1 VADVLAVAQVTG
13 RSYGQ
18 KADEAD
24 RLTHAGIVRAASGIG
39 DLYTDNNV
47 TTISIGGGTANT
59 LTVLAS
65 VATFTL
71 TSNGSS
77 YNLNA
82 GTQALTT
89 TAQTIVEAINE
100 ANTSGI
106 PTVATYTVTAE
117 EVNHIIDL
125 GQAATGPFFVLI
137 NGVFYSSLEG
147 WFVVTTT
154 TFANDTWT
162 WQDQGAPGQLKT
174 NWNVLT
180 WHY

>member
-1 VADVLAVAQVTG
+1 MADVLTVAQVTG

-24 RLTHAGIVRAASGIG
+24 RLTHAGLIRSASGTG

-65 VATFTL
+65 VGTLTL

-77 YNLNA
+77 YDLNA

-89 TAQTIVEAINE
+89 TAQTIIEAINE
-100 ANTSGI
+100 ANSSGI
-106 PTVATYTVTAE
+106 PTVATHTVTTQ
-117 EVNHIIDL
+117 
-125 GQAATGPFFVLI
+125 QANYVISFGAAVTGPFFLVV
-137 NGVFYSSLEG
+137 NGVMYSSLEG

-162 WQDQGAPGQLKT
+162 WQDIGAPGQLKT
-174 NWNVLT
+174 TWNVLT